1 MKTNLKLIT
10 LAIAAI
16 GLNQNGSAQNWIR
29 GGNSFP
35 LLPANLGTTA
45 ASVVKPVSIITNGVQ
60 RFTFSGTSFTSVQ
73 TGNSALIFNTDVAG
87 IAKISSAK
95 ASVDLGLFAA
105 PNDCSVGTV
114 SNIIAAAQNIFL
126 QSKNIIPG
134 GYAPVGPHR
143 VFIGEVTTF
152 VPNPSTPKL
161 LVRGAGKLDQDP
173 NCLSTSS
180 GDADNIG
187 LVSGGTFGESVTAP
201 VKNRWL
207 SLGTRPST
215 VAGFNSYGFRTQ
227 WNNAAGD
234 LTVQENVRTGQN
246 DVVLT
251 WQDGT
256 QLTDV
261 TDPAFNSANFLQIQ
275 FRNGQLPSGTDPRY
289 TAARYSMNG
298 GAARLE
304 LFGNAFINGVAIT
317 SDSRLKKDIL
327 PMTNATEII
336 KQLKPVTYNYK
347 TEEFKEFGL
356 PRTFQYGFLAQEVE
370 KVMPSAVL
378 ESGTGYKAINYT
390 MLIPVLTNA
399 LQDALK
405 KIDELDAKL
414 NANNTQ
420 NRSILN
426 LNNTENLDVNNQ
438 FYQNKPNPFSDV
450 STISYNF
457 TNDGQYQIVVS
468 DLTGKRIKSFNNLQ
482 KSGEV
487 IITKDDLPSAGI
499 YLYTLISEKGEILGS
514 KQMMFE
520 K

>member
-16 GLNQNGSAQNWIR
+16 GLNQNGSAQNWVQ
-29 GGNSFP
+29 GGNNVS
-35 LLPANLGTTA
+35 LLQSNNLGTTA
-45 ASVVKPVSIITNGVQ
+45 AAANKNLNIITNGVS
-60 RFTFSGTSFTSVQ
+60 RFTFSGTTFSSVHR
-73 TGNSALIFNTDVAG
+73 GNSLLLFNTDVAG
-87 IAKISSAK
+87 IAKISSGK

-114 SNIIAAAQNIFL
+114 SNIIAAAQNIFM
-126 QSKNIIPG
+126 QSKNVIPG
-134 GYAPVGPHR
+134 GYAPVGPSR
-143 VFIGEVTTF
+143 VFIGEFTTF

-173 NCLSTSS
+173 NCLSPGA

-187 LVSGGTFGESVTAP
+187 LVSGGTFGEAVTAP

-207 SLGTRPST
+207 ALGTRPST
-215 VAGFNSYGFRTQ
+215 TAGFNSYGFRTQ
-227 WNNAAGD
+227 WNNTAGD

-246 DVVLT
+246 DVALI

-256 QLTDV
+256 TLLDV
-261 TDPAFNSANFLQIQ
+261 TDPTFNSANFLQIQ

-289 TAARYSMNG
+289 TAARYSMNS
-298 GAARLE
+298 GAARLD
-304 LFGNAFINGVAIT
+304 LFGTAFINGVAIT

-336 KQLKPVTYNYK
+336 RQLRPVTYNYK
-347 TEEFKEFGL
+347 TDEFKEFGL

-378 ESGTGYKAINYT
+378 ESSTGYKANYT

-414 NANNTQ
+414 TANTSQ
-420 NRSILN
+420 NRSLLN
-426 LNNTENLDVNNQ
+426 LNSAENLDLNNQ
-438 FYQNKPNPFSDV
+438 FYQNKPNPFSDMT
-450 STISYNF
+450 TISYNF
-457 TNDGQYQIVVS
+457 INDGQYQIVVS
-468 DLTGKRIKSFNNLQ
+468 DLTGKRIKTFTNLQ
-482 KSGEV
+482 KTGEV
-487 IITKDDLPSAGI
+487 KITKDDLPSAGI
-499 YLYTLISEKGEILGS
+499 YLYTLISSNGEILGS

>member
-45 ASVVKPVSIITNGVQ
+45 ASVVKPLNIITNGVQ
-60 RFTFSGTSFTSVQ
+60 RFTFSGTNFTSVQ

-187 LVSGGTFGESVTAP
+187 LVSGGTFGEAVTAP

-207 SLGTRPST
+207 ALGTRPST
-215 VAGFNSYGFRTQ
+215 TPGFNSYGFRTQ

-234 LTVQENVRTGQN
+234 LAVQENIKTGQN
-246 DVVLT
+246 DVALI

-256 QLTDV
+256 NLLDV
-261 TDPAFNSANFLQIQ
+261 NDPAFNSANFLQVQ
-275 FRNGQLPSGTDPRY
+275 FRNGQLPSGTNPRY
-289 TAARYSMNG
+289 TASRYSIVG
-298 GAARLE
+298 GAARFE
-304 LFGNAFINGVAIT
+304 FFGNAFINGVAIT

-336 KQLKPVTYNYK
+336 KQLNPVTYNYK
-347 TEEFKEFGL
+347 SDEYKELGL
-356 PRTFQYGFLAQEVE
+356 PRTFQYGFLAQDVE

-378 ESGTGYKAINYT
+378 ESGSGFKAINYT

-414 NANNTQ
+414 TSNTTQ
-420 NRSILN
+420 NRSLS
-426 LNNTENLDVNNQ
+426 NTNAIAESDVNNQ

-450 STISYNF
+450 TTISYKF
-457 TNDGQYQIVVS
+457 TSNGAYQIVVS
-468 DLTGKRIKSFNNLQ
+468 DLTGKRIKAFTNLQ
-482 KSGEV
+482 NIGEV
-487 IITKDDLPSAGI
+487 KITKDDLPSAGI
-499 YLYTLISEKGEILGS
+499 YLYTLISADGDILGA